1 VGAGFGYL
9 GQVADQRLSAR
20 LAYHLYHHG
29 ALRLGHEAAY
39 PLWLGSRYLFRTGVP
54 AGLGVTEEH
63 LENQAQDRC
72 PSSTQPAPPT
82 HSPTQPAYSMSPLDL
97 WNFVWEQGLTG
108 IEIGAGVLG
117 IFLTVTG
124 GYSIRDLLQTP
135 RAERIFRD
143 IAAPFG
149 AFLGAAACC

>member
-1 VGAGFGYL
+1 MCPAITSHAPTGPNPSAAGCLAFGAQATVGAGFGYL

-63 LENQAQDRC
+63 LENQAQDRW
-72 PSSTQPAPPT
+72 PVPDPASAPDTLRQLPP
-82 HSPTQPAYSMSPLDL
+82 
-97 WNFVWEQGLTG
+97 
-108 IEIGAGVLG
+108 
-117 IFLTVTG
+117 
-124 GYSIRDLLQTP
+124 IR
-135 RAERIFRD
+135 
-143 IAAPFG
+143 
-149 AFLGAAACC
+149 